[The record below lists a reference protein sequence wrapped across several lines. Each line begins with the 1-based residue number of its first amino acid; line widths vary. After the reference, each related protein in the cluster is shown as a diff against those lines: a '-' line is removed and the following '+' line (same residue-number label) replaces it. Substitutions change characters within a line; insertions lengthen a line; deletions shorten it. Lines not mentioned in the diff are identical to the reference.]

1 MNIKIIY
8 HMMPW
13 EIDYAL
19 LSFTQLKKSKY
30 HLSEDVNVI
39 IDSVLN
45 LSSYNINWEE
55 SKLPKEYFIEK
66 YNTISMLLCDYNHN
80 KKIYEGDKL
89 YGHLNLQREC
99 IEDEIDY
106 YIGMCPDMYFS
117 EYLLHYLIE
126 SAKQITNKYF
136 VITPQICKFWD
147 NSWDIITNSQYL
159 DIKNEDWYKSDVFDV
174 DYNNKHNQQDISLKS
189 LNDNKFAGW
198 FDLYNKAFYEE
209 LCPSQE
215 DWEGYGG
222 WDLYSLITI
231 NYIKQYGVDFMQYN
245 LQGETIFEYSVGPL
259 FGKDRDGFSKYYKN
273 LLVTK
278 NTNEQR
284 QSFESKIQEYV
295 SKNIKQLKEKNIL

>member
-1 MNIKIIY
+1 
-8 HMMPW
+8 MMPW

>member
-1 MNIKIIY
+1 
-8 HMMPW
+8 MPW

-45 LSSYNINWEE
+45 LSSYSVNWKE

-89 YGHLNLQREC
+89 YGHLNLQKEC
-99 IEDEIDY
+99 IEDRIDY
-106 YIGMCPDMYFS
+106 YISICPDMYFS

-136 VITPQICKFWD
+136 IITPQICKFWD

-159 DIKNEDWYKSDVFDV
+159 NIKNEDWYKSDVFDV
-174 DYNNKHNQQDISLKS
+174 DYNNKHNQQAVNIKPLDSS
-189 LNDNKFAGW
+189 KFAGW

-209 LCPSQE
+209 LCPLQE

-231 NYIKQYGVDFMQYN
+231 NYIKRYGVDFMQYN
-245 LQGETIFEYSVGPL
+245 LQEETIFEYSVGPL
-259 FGKDRDGFSKYYKN
+259 FGKDRDGFSRYYKN

-278 NTNEQR
+278 NTNDQR
-284 QSFESKIQEYV
+284 QNFESKIQEYV
-295 SKNIKQLKEKNIL
+295 NKNINQLKEKNIL

>member
-1 MNIKIIY
+1 MNIKITY
-8 HMMPW
+8 HIMPW

-45 LSSYNINWEE
+45 LSSYSVNWEE

-106 YIGMCPDMYFS
+106 YISICPDMYFS

-126 SAKQITNKYF
+126 STKQITNKYF

-174 DYNNKHNQQDISLKS
+174 DYNNKHSQQDVNLKPLDS
-189 LNDNKFAGW
+189 SKFAGW

-209 LCPSQE
+209 LCPLQE

-231 NYIKQYGVDFMQYN
+231 NYIKQQGVDFMQYN

>member
-80 KKIYEGDKL
+80 KKIYEGDNL